1 MFTLT
6 LNLSLPLRT
15 TVRLPRTSEALRQQ
29 QCIYYTV
36 LSILFCMSILVLV
49 SLTMGSATYKNLG
62 GHNAQ
67 VTTDKYSIEYILY
80 TSLRI
85 LVREIISKTFYP

>member
-1 MFTLT
+1 MKNDFH
-6 LNLSLPLRT
+6 NL
-15 TVRLPRTSEALRQQ
+15 Q
-29 QCIYYTV
+29 
-36 LSILFCMSILVLV
+36 LSIGV
-49 SLTMGSATYKNLG
+49 MGSATYKNLG

-80 TSLRI
+80 TGLRI